1 MTKRKSVAGL
11 AVRREMFANPEIN
24 RYENQCTEMS
34 HFLGMR
40 VTRSA
45 GIAGCEAAL
54 CVTLTV

>member
-24 RYENQCTEMS
+24 RYENQCTEMG
-34 HFLGMR
+34 HFLSIR

-45 GIAGCEAAL
+45 GVAGCEAAS